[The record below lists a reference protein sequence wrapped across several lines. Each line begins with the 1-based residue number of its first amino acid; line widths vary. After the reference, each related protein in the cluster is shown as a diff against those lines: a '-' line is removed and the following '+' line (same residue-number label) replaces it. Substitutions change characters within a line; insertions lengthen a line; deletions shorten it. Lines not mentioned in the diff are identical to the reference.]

1 MLMRIEVVFAGTTQ
15 PAGTA
20 RPAGAAP
27 PSGASRQIVR
37 VYRLHAAATVS
48 DALNLAAADAAFA
61 GVDCAHAAVGIFG
74 RTVARTQMLA
84 DGDRVEIYRPLAV
97 DPKAARR
104 SRARRGR

>member
-1 MLMRIEVVFAGTTQ
+1 
-15 PAGTA
+15 
-20 RPAGAAP
+20 
-27 PSGASRQIVR
+27 VR
-37 VYRLHAAATVS
+37 VYRLQAGATVS
-48 DALNLAAADAAFA
+48 DALNLAAADVAFA

-74 RTVARTQMLA
+74 RTVARTQPLM